1 MKRNN
6 KKINFS
12 KRKFNIFLLLSLL
25 FISLPKK
32 FVNSKDNSVKKI
44 KYNNFVWYL
53 NKKDSNKVFTYVDL
67 YKIKMDA

>member
-1 MKRNN
+1 MKKNN
-6 KKINFS
+6 KKINPS

-32 FVNSKDNSVKKI
+32 FINSKDNSVKKV

-53 NKKDSNKVFTYVDL
+53 NKKD
-67 YKIKMDA
+67 